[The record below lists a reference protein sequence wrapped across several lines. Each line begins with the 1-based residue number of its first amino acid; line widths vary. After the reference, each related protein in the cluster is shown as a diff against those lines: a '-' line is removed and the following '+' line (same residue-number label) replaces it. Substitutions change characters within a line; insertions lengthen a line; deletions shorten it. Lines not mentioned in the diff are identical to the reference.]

1 MDEAPKVFAPELSP
15 AGSRRWIGRLVIAVV
30 LGAAI
35 WNFIVALTVD
45 VVVPGLARVMEADPQ
60 SALYLGKGD
69 INIAAVF
76 VSLLELC
83 FAVIA
88 GLAVNALSEHR
99 PRPARKKSATR
110 APLPALPSIAPPAA
124 AASPAIPVAA
134 PRETTVPTPT
144 QIAAA
149 SPPPRPAQPATPPR
163 VVAPNPA
170 QPAKAEKPPKPKKVY
185 YNSVGDP
192 IEVDDE

>member
-35 WNFIVALTVD
+35 WNFIVALTVN
-45 VVVPGLARVMEADPQ
+45 VVVPGLATVMEADPQ
-60 SALYLGKGD
+60 SPLYLGKGGV
-69 INIAAVF
+69 NIAAVF

-110 APLPALPSIAPPAA
+110 APLPAIPSIAPPAA

-134 PRETTVPTPT
+134 PRETVPMPT
-144 QIAAA
+144 QAAAA
-149 SPPPRPAQPATPPR
+149 SPPPRPAQFAAPPR
-163 VVAPNPA
+163 AVPPSPA